1 MVQDDPE
8 DLVQELH
15 MKHVLGEH
23 PLGRPILGAAARIEK
38 LRRQDLLAYVRAHY
52 DPRHTVISVAGN
64 FSWKRLEGLLQ
75 RHFALPY
82 AGTGIMPHRWPP
94 ELSSGLLV
102 QKKPL
107 EQVHL
112 CLGLRGVAAGHK
124 DRYAVHALNG
134 VLGGSVSSRLFQ
146 EVREKRGLVYS
157 IYSFLSTYSDAGM
170 MTIYA
175 GTRPREVQRVIEL
188 VRRELKR
195 LRSQGVDSKDL
206 ARVKNQ
212 MKGSLMLG
220 LESSHS
226 RMSKLAKDELSQGCH
241 VSLEQMTAEI
251 DRVTVEQVS
260 RIARELLN
268 LDHLSITALGP
279 IAPSS
284 LRSVSAS

>member
-1 MVQDDPE
+1 
-8 DLVQELH
+8 
-15 MKHVLGEH
+15 
-23 PLGRPILGAAARIEK
+23 
-38 LRRQDLLAYVRAHY
+38 
-52 DPRHTVISVAGN
+52 
-64 FSWKRLEGLLQ
+64 
-75 RHFALPY
+75 
-82 AGTGIMPHRWPP
+82 
-94 ELSSGLLV
+94 
-102 QKKPL
+102 
-107 EQVHL
+107 
-112 CLGLRGVAAGHK
+112 
-124 DRYAVHALNG
+124 
-134 VLGGSVSSRLFQ
+134 
-146 EVREKRGLVYS
+146 
-157 IYSFLSTYSDAGM
+157 M

-195 LRSQGVDSKDL
+195 LRSQGVEPKDL

-241 VSLEQMTAEI
+241 VSLEQMAAEI

-268 LDHLSITALGP
+268 LDRLSITALGP

-284 LRSVSAS
+284 LRSFSSN